1 MNWGVFK
8 FVVLMA
14 LAGPPLAMLVGEW
27 ITAERRQ
34 STQCRISR
42 LAAVEPPA
50 GHDPPAAAS
59 TTAPDEVLHFW
70 RPTCPV
76 SLETQARVRLL
87 QRQGYTIRSINTL
100 QDRQLSAAYGIN
112 ATPTFVSI
120 KAGREISRV
129 SAGID
134 SQEIKKLCHGQ

>member
-8 FVVLMA
+8 FVLLLA
-14 LAGPPLAMLVGEW
+14 IAGPPLAMYVGEQVS
-27 ITAERRQ
+27 ADPNR
-34 STQCRISR
+34 SPQCAVRPR
-42 LAAVEPPA
+42 LAAVQS
-50 GHDPPAAAS
+50 AAAPA
-59 TTAPDEVLHFW
+59 TAPDEVLHFW

-87 QRQGYTIRSINTL
+87 QRQGYPIRSINTL
-100 QDRQLSAAYGIN
+100 QDRQLAAAYGIH

-129 SAGID
+129 SAGIG
-134 SQEIKKLCHGQ
+134 SQEIKKLCHGE

>member
-8 FVVLMA
+8 FVLLLAV
-14 LAGPPLAMLVGEW
+14 AGPPLAMYVGEQVSVG
-27 ITAERRQ
+27 RNRSPQ
-34 STQCRISR
+34 S
-42 LAAVEPPA
+42 AAPPA
-50 GHDPPAAAS
+50 
-59 TTAPDEVLHFW
+59 TAPDEVLHFW

-87 QRQGYTIRSINTL
+87 QRQGYPIRSINAL
-100 QDRQLSAAYGIN
+100 QDRQLAAAYGIE

-129 SAGID
+129 SAGIG
-134 SQEIKKLCHGQ
+134 SQEIKKLCHGE

>member
-14 LAGPPLAMLVGEW
+14 LAGPPLAVLVGERL
-27 ITAERRQ
+27 TAQRQQ
-34 STQCRISR
+34 STQCRTSR
-42 LAAVEPPA
+42 LAVVEP
-50 GHDPPAAAS
+50 DPSASAS

-87 QRQGYTIRSINTL
+87 QRQSYPIRSINTL
-100 QDRQLSAAYGIN
+100 QDRQLAAAYGIE

-134 SQEIKKLCHGQ
+134 SQEIKKLCHGE

>member
-8 FVVLMA
+8 FVLLLVV
-14 LAGPPLAMLVGEW
+14 AGPPLAMYVGEQVS
-27 ITAERRQ
+27 IGRNRSPQ
-34 STQCRISR
+34 S
-42 LAAVEPPA
+42 AATPA
-50 GHDPPAAAS
+50 
-59 TTAPDEVLHFW
+59 TAPDEVLHFW

-87 QRQGYTIRSINTL
+87 QRQGYPIRSINAL
-100 QDRQLSAAYGIN
+100 QDRQLAAAYGIE

-129 SAGID
+129 SAGIG
-134 SQEIKKLCHGQ
+134 SKEIKKLCRGD

>member
-14 LAGPPLAMLVGEW
+14 LAGPPLAMLVGERL
-27 ITAERRQ
+27 TAERRQ
-34 STQCRISR
+34 STQCRTSR
-42 LAAVEPPA
+42 LAAVEPVA
-50 GHDPPAAAS
+50 EQDLSAAAS

-87 QRQGYTIRSINTL
+87 QRQGYPIRSINTL
-100 QDRQLSAAYGIN
+100 QDRQLAATYGIQ

-120 KAGREISRV
+120 KVGREISRV
-129 SAGID
+129 SAGIS
-134 SQEIKKLCHGQ
+134 SQEIKKLCRGE